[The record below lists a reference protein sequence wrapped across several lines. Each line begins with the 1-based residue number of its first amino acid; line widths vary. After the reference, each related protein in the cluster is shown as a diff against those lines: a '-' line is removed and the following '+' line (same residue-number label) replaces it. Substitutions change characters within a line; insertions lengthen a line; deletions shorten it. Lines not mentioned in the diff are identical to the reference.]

1 MTDEIGPPPGAEP
14 EPPTSDR
21 WLTPGVLGVGAA
33 SLFSDSSHEMVTS
46 LLPTFLTSTLGGGPA
61 TLGAI
66 DGVADA
72 LTGLAKLAGGPLAA
86 DPARRARIASGGY
99 LGTAAATALIGLST
113 AIWQVAILRGL
124 AWASRGIRSPA
135 RDMVLTSLSGKDGFG
150 RAFGVER
157 AGDNAGAIIGPLLA
171 SALVGIVGVRHAI
184 LLSFFPGILAAVAIT
199 IAAREARRT
208 LTTAPG
214 RTTLRLNLSALR
226 KAGIART
233 LTPVALFEFGNLA
246 TTLLILRVT
255 DLLVTSGRDL
265 TAATAVAILLY
276 TAHNAA
282 ATIMSL
288 VGGQLADRIGPRT
301 VFTAGAAVYI
311 AAYIILAIGPTSWP
325 ILLIAFML
333 AGVGI
338 GLAETAESTVIA
350 QQLPDHLRANGFG
363 VLGLTQSVGDL
374 FATVV
379 AGILWSLVSPAV
391 AFFYAATW
399 MLASVIASSRLSPH
413 RASRSEETA

>member
-46 LLPTFLTSTLGGGPA
+46 LLPTFLTPTLGGGPA

-86 DPARRARIASGGY
+86 DPARRARMASGGY

-157 AGDNAGAIIGPLLA
+157 PA
-171 SALVGIVGVRHAI
+171 
-184 LLSFFPGILAAVAIT
+184 T
-199 IAAREARRT
+199 
-208 LTTAPG
+208 
-214 RTTLRLNLSALR
+214 
-226 KAGIART
+226 
-233 LTPVALFEFGNLA
+233 TPVRSSA
-246 TTLLILRVT
+246 RCWPRRW
-255 DLLVTSGRDL
+255 SGSSGSG
-265 TAATAVAILLY
+265 TPSCCPSSPA
-276 TAHNAA
+276 
-282 ATIMSL
+282 
-288 VGGQLADRIGPRT
+288 
-301 VFTAGAAVYI
+301 
-311 AAYIILAIGPTSWP
+311 SWP
-325 ILLIAFML
+325 
-333 AGVGI
+333 
-338 GLAETAESTVIA
+338 
-350 QQLPDHLRANGFG
+350 
-363 VLGLTQSVGDL
+363 
-374 FATVV
+374 
-379 AGILWSLVSPAV
+379 
-391 AFFYAATW
+391 
-399 MLASVIASSRLSPH
+399 LSPSPSPPEKP
-413 RASRSEETA
+413 AAP